1 MCLFLC
7 ACLFVKNLPVESLKD
22 EDELVFLSRQ
32 SQDIY
37 HFLLLV
43 IKYIINCFLFKQN
56 ND

>member
-32 SQDIY
+32 SQDIN
-37 HFLLLV
+37 HF
-43 IKYIINCFLFKQN
+43 
-56 ND
+56 